1 MFLECLGSLLFT
13 LLQGLGL
20 GMSVACGVWAVRRFG
35 RGWKGALPPLAGALL
50 GLLFQAAACR
60 AGFFWA
66 SAAAASTGEIPLPWV
81 LLWLLGLTAAAFLAV
96 AAVGIFALSCLAA
109 AGGRAEMAGQPP
121 QSGKDP
127 WWQGFFLTSKF
138 IDIQYLYIVFQM
150 R

>member
-1 MFLECLGSLLFT
+1 MSLECLGSLLFT

-60 AGFFWA
+60 AGVFWA
-66 SAAAASTGEIPLPWV
+66 SAAASSTGEIPLPWV
-81 LLWLLGLTAAAFLAV
+81 LLWLLGLTAAVFLAV

-127 WWQGFFLTSKF
+127 W
-138 IDIQYLYIVFQM
+138 
-150 R
+150 